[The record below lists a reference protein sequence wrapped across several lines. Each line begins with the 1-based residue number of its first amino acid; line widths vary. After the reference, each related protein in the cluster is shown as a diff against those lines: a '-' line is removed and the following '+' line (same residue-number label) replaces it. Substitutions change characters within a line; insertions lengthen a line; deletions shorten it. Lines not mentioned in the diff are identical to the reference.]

1 MSPLLWLGRMPQRLA
16 TPSTVVVASGDS
28 LHGGAS
34 PPPPAVSERG
44 ALAQAKKTPRSP
56 FEPRGVFFR
65 LCPLLC
71 IPLLGGIPLV
81 GRPVDDHS
89 AGVRIVGSANH
100 VATPASDDPELLDLE
115 FLLGVNV
122 EEGVVLFRDWPLEGP
137 QGPEDLLLVLY
148 RDDLFQ
154 IHRTDG
160 RLQLPDFLFQRRLRI
175 PERTVAIL
183 LSDGDLRRAVDSS
196 GTHCVFWVFHDFS
209 LRLRLS

>member
-34 PPPPAVSERG
+34 PPLPAVSERG

-56 FEPRGVFFR
+56 FEPRGVFSPMPPSLHPIAGRHSFGRSPSRRPFR
-65 LCPLLC
+65 RCS
-71 IPLLGGIPLV
+71 G
-81 GRPVDDHS
+81 
-89 AGVRIVGSANH
+89 IVGSANH

>member
-1 MSPLLWLGRMPQRLA
+1 MAGHPLLRQRFRKEEHWPRQKKLPEA
-16 TPSTVVVASGDS
+16 LS
-28 LHGGAS
+28 S
-34 PPPPAVSERG
+34 PGE
-44 ALAQAKKTPRSP
+44 
-56 FEPRGVFFR
+56 FFFR

-71 IPLLGGIPLV
+71 IPLLVGIPLV

-100 VATPASDDPELLDLE
+100 VAPPASDDPELLDLE

-122 EEGVVLFRDWPLEGP
+122 EEGVVQFRDWPLEGP

-160 RLQLPDFLFQRRLRI
+160 RLQLPDFIFQRRLRI
-175 PERTVAIL
+175 PEQTVAIL

-196 GTHCVFWVFHDFS
+196 GTHCVFWIFHDFS